1 MTCQKEINPS
11 VAKKIKLFVDSNLL
25 YPNSRDVFFPNQPII
40 FEAWAPCKKLH
51 TDRKCEK
58 TRQEGIRGKSK
69 QQKKKNTGPA
79 GSSVALSI
87 HCSASIKRSVFSR
100 SLSWGVN
107 HCSVLRTKITQD
119 RLSVRSSD
127 PPRRS
132 QTPGSMSGPCS
143 LNHHHQESR
152 YCARVNYPG
161 RRTRAATWSWGF
173 PYPAHQS
180 LWQPNHRQLIGFG
193 GEGDLNIN
201 NSLRP
206 RLHLISLG
214 ATGREATLM
223 RTAGEKNAMPE
234 WKWASLSLN
243 HLILLFVSPF
253 FCSPLHLFFPILAV
267 PVLFLF
273 AVTHPQSPHTHSLRA
288 ENKKQ
293 TALTI
298 LSDFHV
304 KKIYANLKR

>member
-1 MTCQKEINPS
+1 MS
-11 VAKKIKLFVDSNLL
+11 
-25 YPNSRDVFFPNQPII
+25 FFPNQPIL
-40 FEAWAPCKKLH
+40 FEASAPYKSCIQTGSVRRQGKTALEAKVSNG
-51 TDRKCEK
+51 RKH
-58 TRQEGIRGKSK
+58 Q
-69 QQKKKNTGPA
+69 
-79 GSSVALSI
+79 SSRL
-87 HCSASIKRSVFSR
+87 FSSSQHPLFR
-100 SLSWGVN
+100 INKAISTFQITELGVN

-161 RRTRAATWSWGF
+161 RRTHAATWSWGF
-173 PYPAHQS
+173 PYPGHQS

-206 RLHLISLG
+206 RLHLISPG

-234 WKWASLSLN
+234 WKWSSLSLN

-253 FCSPLHLFFPILAV
+253 FCSPLHLFLPILVDWWWDSCAV
-267 PVLFLF
+267 SLRCHTSS
-273 AVTHPQSPHTHSLRA
+273 ASPHSLSQSW
-288 ENKKQ
+288 K
-293 TALTI
+293 
-298 LSDFHV
+298 
-304 KKIYANLKR
+304 